1 MFEAVN
7 IKHQLISNDC
17 SYLVNWGSGVS
28 LSNCLRLL
36 WHTNTK
42 ILGWFK
48 GVQHFYSLTS
58 LQLLTCTKQFG
69 STLTCDWSAKN
80 QQAVRL
86 RRAAGGRS
94 GKAESENL
102 KQSQKFG
109 QGREGR
115 SDGRNSVSHRT
126 WSRNPEQ
133 VSASFI
139 NPSSTAGKRLSCC
152 KQDFYRNQRS
162 GTGLV
167 WPSGW
172 PSRDIM
178 FLNGL
183 GTIYVQP
190 LGEPER
196 VNVL

>member
-7 IKHQLISNDC
+7 IKHQLIPNDC
-17 SYLVNWGSGVS
+17 SYLVNWDSGMS
-28 LSNCLRLL
+28 LLNCLRLP

-42 ILGWFK
+42 NLGWFK

-69 STLTCDWSAKN
+69 STLTCDWSARN
-80 QQAVRL
+80 QQAVWL
-86 RRAAGGRS
+86 RRAAGSRS

-102 KQSQKFG
+102 KQRQKFG
-109 QGREGR
+109 QGEKGGR
-115 SDGRNSVSHRT
+115 MAGTLVSHTT
-126 WSRNPEQ
+126 WSQNPEQ

-139 NPSSTAGKRLSCC
+139 NPSPTAGKRLSGC

-190 LGEPER
+190 FGEPER